1 MTSHRNDL
9 DQPIGAPVPGWTP
22 RPRPDGRTLAGHFC
36 RLERL
41 DPDRHGADLFA
52 ADSVDREGRSWTYL
66 PYGPFAE
73 FGDYMDW
80 LRAQAV
86 LSDPFF
92 HTIVEAEGGRPV
104 GLASYL
110 RIAPEAGAIE
120 VGHLHF
126 SPALQRKPAATEAMA
141 LMMAHAFEDLG
152 YRRYEWKCNALNA
165 ASCRAAERLGFTFE
179 GVFRQATVVK
189 GHNRDTAWYSIL
201 DHEWPGMKRA
211 FDSWLSPDNFE
222 EDGTQRRALRDC
234 RPA

>member
-9 DQPIGAPVPGWTP
+9 DQPIGAPVLDWTA
-22 RPRPDGRTLAGHFC
+22 RPHPDGRTLAGRFC

-41 DPDRHGADLFA
+41 DPDGHGADLFA
-52 ADSVDREGRSWTYL
+52 ADSADREGRSWTYL
-66 PYGPFAE
+66 PYGPFAGV
-73 FGDYMDW
+73 GDYMGW
-80 LRAQAV
+80 LRAQAA

-92 HTIVEAEGGRPV
+92 YTIVEAEGGKPV

-126 SPALQRKPAATEAMA
+126 SPALQRRPAATEAMA

-179 GVFRQATVVK
+179 GVFRQAGVVK

-211 FDSWLSPDNFE
+211 FESWLSPGNFE
-222 EDGTQRRALRDC
+222 EDGTQRRALRDF